1 MQHLRGVVNASK
13 KAELPSQP
21 IQGENAGKGIEII

>member
-1 MQHLRGVVNASK
+1 MQHLRGVNASK

-21 IQGENAGKGIEII
+21 IQGENARKGTEII